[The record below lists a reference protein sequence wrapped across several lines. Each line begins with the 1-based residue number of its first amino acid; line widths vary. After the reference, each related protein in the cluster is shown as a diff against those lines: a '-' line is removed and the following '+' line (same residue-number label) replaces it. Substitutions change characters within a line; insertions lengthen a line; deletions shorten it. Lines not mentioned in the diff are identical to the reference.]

1 VEDIHAPLTEPALH
15 ALLVQALARG
25 GQPVRLLG
33 VGVRLMPPAAPH
45 SGRHSQQLELFA

>member
-1 VEDIHAPLTEPALH
+1 MIHAPATEPALH

-45 SGRHSQQLELFA
+45 SARHSQQLELFA